1 MTKPIFVG
9 INSRYNHTNLAI
21 RSIAAYCQK
30 PVHILEATIAEYPTQ
45 ILRSIFEALELDK
58 NKSNQEQ
65 ASQAQSNQEQ
75 LIIFSVYIWN
85 ALLVYELAQELKKIL
100 PKAIIGFG
108 GPEVSYQA
116 EKVFAENPSLDF
128 IVKGEGEET
137 VKELVAVFYEAQNKS
152 SAFNLDLLQ
161 NISGLYLRKKN
172 LDSKN
177 LETTNSKN
185 TNNLKNTNNNLV
197 LSEQN
202 FIATGERELLCNLD
216 SLPFAYPSLK
226 NLIEANEKNLKEIN
240 AKENFANKIK
250 DTQVFIDHVD
260 PAIHIFYYES
270 SRGCPFKCSYCLSS
284 IEKKVRYRSLEKVFS
299 DLAIFLNA
307 NVRLVKFV
315 DRTFNLIEERYLA
328 IWSYIISHHNGV
340 TMFHFEIA
348 AEQFSDRV
356 LDFLQKM
363 PRGIMQFEIGVQSLN
378 PDTLKE
384 IHRHA
389 DIEKLSKI
397 ISRIPSTIHSHLDLI
412 AGLPHENIKSFASSF
427 DQTIALKPDMLQL
440 GFLKI
445 LSGTEMESYA
455 KKCVGEKGYQWMEKP
470 PYEVL
475 QSPDLSY
482 AELLFLKDIEESLDI
497 FYNSGNFKTLC
508 LYLLEK
514 KYSLFHFFSVFVDYC
529 QRKELFKV
537 KHKTQ
542 GWAGIIAAFLDDL
555 EKTSETEKL
564 YEMKESLYELLR
576 FDFMRLVKPGKIP
589 SWYKRQYNKDAHHAA
604 LLAHTEIKST
614 RESYAYSD
622 YDRFAINPF
631 SFEII
636 SDEQEKVAILF
647 LYAKPQE
654 RTSGQTR
661 SETDC
666 IVLEK

>member
-1 MTKPIFVG
+1 MKKPLFVAV
-9 INSRYNHTNLAI
+9 NSRYNHTNLAI
-21 RSIAAYCQK
+21 RSIASYCA
-30 PVHILEATIAEYPTQ
+30 VHSKRQLSILEASIAEFPTN
-45 ILRSIFEALELDK
+45 ILRSIYERLKEESDRDGQIK
-58 NKSNQEQ
+58 QE
-65 ASQAQSNQEQ
+65 

-85 ALLVYELAQELKKIL
+85 APLIYEVANELKKIL
-100 PKAIIGFG
+100 PRALIGFG

-116 EKVFAENPSLDF
+116 EKVFFENSSLDF

-137 VKELVAVFYEAQNKS
+137 VKELVERYYVAQEAGKKCEIET
-152 SAFNLDLLQ
+152 LKD
-161 NISGLYLRKKN
+161 IPGLYLR
-172 LDSKN
+172 SP
-177 LETTNSKN
+177 
-185 TNNLKNTNNNLV
+185 
-197 LSEQN
+197 SEDI
-202 FIATGERELLCNLD
+202 FFTGERELLCTLD
-216 SLPFAYPSLK
+216 SLPFAYPSL
-226 NLIEANEKNLKEIN
+226 EALAKQGGEKELARE
-240 AKENFANKIK
+240 AYF
-250 DTQVFIDHVD
+250 DDRLD
-260 PAIHIFYYES
+260 PDIHIFYYES

-284 IEKKVRYRSLEKVFS
+284 IDKRVRYKSLENVFAEL
-299 DLAIFLNA
+299 DIFLKA
-307 NVRLVKFV
+307 EVRLVKFV
-315 DRTFNLIEERYLA
+315 DRTFNLNEERYLA
-328 IWSYIISHHNGV
+328 IWNYLLENHNGI

-445 LSGTEMESYA
+445 ISGTEMESYA
-455 KKCVGEKGYQWMEKP
+455 KKHVGEKGYQWMEKP

-482 AELLFLKDIEESLDI
+482 AELLFLKDIEESLDV

-529 QRKELFKV
+529 QKKELFKV

-542 GWAGIIAAFLDDL
+542 GWAEIIAAFLDAL
-555 EKTSETEKL
+555 EKTPETEKL
-564 YEMKESLYELLR
+564 YEVKESLYELLR

-631 SFEII
+631 SFEKI
-636 SDEQEKVAILF
+636 SDEQKKVAILF

-654 RTSGQTR
+654 RTRGQIK

>member
-1 MTKPIFVG
+1 MKKPLFVAV
-9 INSRYNHTNLAI
+9 NSRYNHTNLAI
-21 RSIAAYCQK
+21 RSIASYCA
-30 PVHILEATIAEYPTQ
+30 VHSKRQLSILEASIAEFPTN
-45 ILRSIFEALELDK
+45 ILRSIYERLKEESDRDGQIK
-58 NKSNQEQ
+58 QE
-65 ASQAQSNQEQ
+65 

-85 ALLVYELAQELKKIL
+85 APLIYEVANELKKIL
-100 PKAIIGFG
+100 PRALIGFG

-116 EKVFAENPSLDF
+116 EKVFFENSSLDF

-137 VKELVAVFYEAQNKS
+137 VKELVERYYVAQEAGKKCEIET
-152 SAFNLDLLQ
+152 LKD
-161 NISGLYLRKKN
+161 IPGLYLR
-172 LDSKN
+172 SP
-177 LETTNSKN
+177 
-185 TNNLKNTNNNLV
+185 
-197 LSEQN
+197 SEDI
-202 FIATGERELLCNLD
+202 FFTGERELLCTLD
-216 SLPFAYPSLK
+216 SLPFAYPSL
-226 NLIEANEKNLKEIN
+226 EALAKQGGEKELARE
-240 AKENFANKIK
+240 AYF
-250 DTQVFIDHVD
+250 DDRLD
-260 PAIHIFYYES
+260 PDIHIFYYES

-284 IEKKVRYRSLEKVFS
+284 IDKRVRYKSLENVFAEL
-299 DLAIFLNA
+299 DIFLKA
-307 NVRLVKFV
+307 EVRLVKFV
-315 DRTFNLIEERYLA
+315 DRTFNLNEERYLA
-328 IWSYIISHHNGV
+328 IWNYLLENHNGI

-529 QRKELFKV
+529 QKKELFKV

-542 GWAGIIAAFLDDL
+542 GWAEIIAAFLDAL
-555 EKTSETEKL
+555 EKTPETEKL
-564 YEMKESLYELLR
+564 YEVKESLYELLR

-631 SFEII
+631 SFEKI

-654 RTSGQTR
+654 RTRGQIK

>member
-1 MTKPIFVG
+1 MK
-9 INSRYNHTNLAI
+9 
-21 RSIAAYCQK
+21 
-30 PVHILEATIAEYPTQ
+30 AE
-45 ILRSIFEALELDK
+45 
-58 NKSNQEQ
+58 
-65 ASQAQSNQEQ
+65 
-75 LIIFSVYIWN
+75 
-85 ALLVYELAQELKKIL
+85 
-100 PKAIIGFG
+100 
-108 GPEVSYQA
+108 
-116 EKVFAENPSLDF
+116 
-128 IVKGEGEET
+128 
-137 VKELVAVFYEAQNKS
+137 
-152 SAFNLDLLQ
+152 
-161 NISGLYLRKKN
+161 
-172 LDSKN
+172 
-177 LETTNSKN
+177 
-185 TNNLKNTNNNLV
+185 
-197 LSEQN
+197 
-202 FIATGERELLCNLD
+202 
-216 SLPFAYPSLK
+216 
-226 NLIEANEKNLKEIN
+226 
-240 AKENFANKIK
+240 
-250 DTQVFIDHVD
+250 
-260 PAIHIFYYES
+260 
-270 SRGCPFKCSYCLSS
+270 
-284 IEKKVRYRSLEKVFS
+284 
-299 DLAIFLNA
+299 
-307 NVRLVKFV
+307 VRLVKFV
-315 DRTFNLIEERYLA
+315 DRTFNLNEERYLA
-328 IWSYIISHHNGV
+328 IWNYLLENHNGI

-455 KKCVGEKGYQWMEKP
+455 KKCVGEKGYQWIEKP

-529 QRKELFKV
+529 QKKELFKV

-542 GWAGIIAAFLDDL
+542 GWAGIIATFLDAL
-555 EKTSETEKL
+555 EKTPETEKL

-631 SFEII
+631 SFEKI
-636 SDEQEKVAILF
+636 SDEQKKVAILF

-654 RTSGQTR
+654 RTSGQIK

>member
-65 ASQAQSNQEQ
+65 ASQAQPNQNQKQASQAQSNQEQ

-85 ALLVYELAQELKKIL
+85 APLIYEVANELKKIL
-100 PKAIIGFG
+100 PRALIGFG

-116 EKVFAENPSLDF
+116 EKVFFENPSLDF

-137 VKELVAVFYEAQNKS
+137 VKELVERYYVAQEAGKTCEIET
-152 SAFNLDLLQ
+152 LKD
-161 NISGLYLRKKN
+161 IPGLYLR
-172 LDSKN
+172 SP
-177 LETTNSKN
+177 
-185 TNNLKNTNNNLV
+185 
-197 LSEQN
+197 SEDI
-202 FIATGERELLCNLD
+202 FFTGERELLCTLD

-226 NLIEANEKNLKEIN
+226 ALAKQGGEKELAREAYFDDRL
-240 AKENFANKIK
+240 
-250 DTQVFIDHVD
+250 D
-260 PAIHIFYYES
+260 PHIHIFYYES

-284 IEKKVRYRSLEKVFS
+284 IDKRVRYKSLENVFAEL
-299 DLAIFLNA
+299 DIFLKA
-307 NVRLVKFV
+307 EVRLVKFV
-315 DRTFNLIEERYLA
+315 DRTFNLNEERYLA
-328 IWSYIISHHNGV
+328 IWNYLLENHNGI

>member
-1 MTKPIFVG
+1 MKKPLFVAV
-9 INSRYNHTNLAI
+9 NSRYNHTNLAI
-21 RSIAAYCQK
+21 RSIASYCA
-30 PVHILEATIAEYPTQ
+30 VHSKRQLSILEASIAEFPTN
-45 ILRSIFEALELDK
+45 ILRSIYERLKEESDRDGQIK
-58 NKSNQEQ
+58 QE
-65 ASQAQSNQEQ
+65 

-85 ALLVYELAQELKKIL
+85 APLIYEVANELKKIL
-100 PKAIIGFG
+100 PRALIGFG

-116 EKVFAENPSLDF
+116 EKVFFENPSLDF

-137 VKELVAVFYEAQNKS
+137 VKELVERYYVAQEAGKTCEIET
-152 SAFNLDLLQ
+152 LKD
-161 NISGLYLRKKN
+161 IPGLYLR
-172 LDSKN
+172 SP
-177 LETTNSKN
+177 
-185 TNNLKNTNNNLV
+185 
-197 LSEQN
+197 SEDI
-202 FIATGERELLCNLD
+202 FFTGERELLCTLD

-226 NLIEANEKNLKEIN
+226 ALAKQGGEKELAREAYFDDRL
-240 AKENFANKIK
+240 
-250 DTQVFIDHVD
+250 D
-260 PAIHIFYYES
+260 PHIHIFYYES

-284 IEKKVRYRSLEKVFS
+284 IDKRVRYKSLENVFAEL
-299 DLAIFLNA
+299 DIFLKA
-307 NVRLVKFV
+307 EVRLVKFV
-315 DRTFNLIEERYLA
+315 DRTFNLNEERYLA
-328 IWSYIISHHNGV
+328 IWNYLLENHNGI

-455 KKCVGEKGYQWMEKP
+455 KKHVGEKGYQWMEKP

-482 AELLFLKDIEESLDI
+482 AELLFLKDIEESLDV

-529 QRKELFKV
+529 QKKELFKV

-542 GWAGIIAAFLDDL
+542 GWAEIIAAFLDAL
-555 EKTSETEKL
+555 EKTPETEKL
-564 YEMKESLYELLR
+564 YEVKESLYELLR

-614 RESYAYSD
+614 REAYAYSD
-622 YDRFAINPF
+622 YDEFAINPLT
-631 SFEII
+631 FETE
-636 SDEQEKVAILF
+636 SNPQNQPYTILF
-647 LYAKPQE
+647 LYPKPQE
-654 RTSGQTR
+654 KKAGDTQR
-661 SETDC
+661 ETKVVV
-666 IVLEK
+666 IK

>member
-1 MTKPIFVG
+1 MKKPLFVAV
-9 INSRYNHTNLAI
+9 NSRYNHTNLAI
-21 RSIAAYCQK
+21 RSIASYCA
-30 PVHILEATIAEYPTQ
+30 VHSKRQLSILEASIAEFPTN
-45 ILRSIFEALELDK
+45 ILRSIYERLKEESDRDGQIK
-58 NKSNQEQ
+58 QE
-65 ASQAQSNQEQ
+65 

-85 ALLVYELAQELKKIL
+85 APLIYEVANELKKIL
-100 PKAIIGFG
+100 PRALIGFG

-116 EKVFAENPSLDF
+116 EKVFFENSSLDF

-137 VKELVAVFYEAQNKS
+137 VKELVERYYVAQEAGKKCEIET
-152 SAFNLDLLQ
+152 LKD
-161 NISGLYLRKKN
+161 IPGLYLR
-172 LDSKN
+172 SP
-177 LETTNSKN
+177 
-185 TNNLKNTNNNLV
+185 
-197 LSEQN
+197 SEDI
-202 FIATGERELLCNLD
+202 FFTGERELLCTLD
-216 SLPFAYPSLK
+216 SLPFAYPSL
-226 NLIEANEKNLKEIN
+226 EALAKQGGEKELARE
-240 AKENFANKIK
+240 AYF
-250 DTQVFIDHVD
+250 DDRLD
-260 PAIHIFYYES
+260 PDIHIFYYES

-284 IEKKVRYRSLEKVFS
+284 IDKRVRYKSLENVFAEL
-299 DLAIFLNA
+299 DIFLKA
-307 NVRLVKFV
+307 EVRLVKFV
-315 DRTFNLIEERYLA
+315 DRTFNLNEERYLA
-328 IWSYIISHHNGV
+328 IWNYLLENHNGI

-529 QRKELFKV
+529 QKKELFKV

-542 GWAGIIAAFLDDL
+542 GWAEIIAAFLDD
-555 EKTSETEKL
+555 S
-564 YEMKESLYELLR
+564 
-576 FDFMRLVKPGKIP
+576 
-589 SWYKRQYNKDAHHAA
+589 
-604 LLAHTEIKST
+604 
-614 RESYAYSD
+614 
-622 YDRFAINPF
+622 
-631 SFEII
+631 
-636 SDEQEKVAILF
+636 
-647 LYAKPQE
+647 
-654 RTSGQTR
+654 
-661 SETDC
+661 
-666 IVLEK
+666 